1 MAAPMVS
8 RVPAANMQDRID
20 RLENLVTSLVSKNN
34 DEKEVITSS
43 GEIPH
48 QRDTSGQSSTPQTS
62 SAVAAETAASKEPD
76 DFEANQLVKIYQ
88 DEMSSQSPFVIIPP
102 RTTAS
107 DLRQESPLLYRAII
121 IATSGYHSCRQAFY
135 EKQISEFVTDH
146 LLMRSHKSLEL
157 LQSILLFIAWY
168 RRSAI
173 ISVQLNNLLQL
184 AVGLVV
190 ELNLN
195 RGPTFFDRSK
205 MVLATP
211 CSRALTYGPK
221 TMDERRALLGCFYLS
236 SAAATSLQRM
246 DSMRLTRPIEESCQ
260 ALIEKQVYPTDVQL
274 AYVVKA
280 QYLTER
286 IAQTIH
292 INEWDITFTAK
303 PPVEM
308 HIKAF
313 QSEIT
318 AMKNSLPPSLQQN
331 TSALMHLDF
340 ASIRLYEVAL
350 LDTPQSPSTNPI
362 PTKPTHL
369 ENLYSLLLSTKSFIT
384 FFLST
389 PAETYHSLS
398 YITWAQFAYA
408 LMILTRLTFFT
419 SPSCPSWT
427 IEIVRSIMDFSVV
440 QDTLVA
446 RFEQARAH
454 TMTQGENRA
463 EREELY
469 NGYIRKLH
477 KARALFENRVKFEKS
492 ANAGWEQDKV
502 RVMGPFEGKNR
513 DVERGDGHPTPST
526 SNSGAMELMDD
537 EMQLDPSLFDALNDD
552 ALNDNALWLDLA
564 TY

>member
-1 MAAPMVS
+1 
-8 RVPAANMQDRID
+8 
-20 RLENLVTSLVSKNN
+20 
-34 DEKEVITSS
+34 
-43 GEIPH
+43 
-48 QRDTSGQSSTPQTS
+48 
-62 SAVAAETAASKEPD
+62 
-76 DFEANQLVKIYQ
+76 
-88 DEMSSQSPFVIIPP
+88 
-102 RTTAS
+102 
-107 DLRQESPLLYRAII
+107 
-121 IATSGYHSCRQAFY
+121 
-135 EKQISEFVTDH
+135 
-146 LLMRSHKSLEL
+146 
-157 LQSILLFIAWY
+157 
-168 RRSAI
+168 
-173 ISVQLNNLLQL
+173 
-184 AVGLVV
+184 
-190 ELNLN
+190 
-195 RGPTFFDRSK
+195 
-205 MVLATP
+205 
-211 CSRALTYGPK
+211 
-221 TMDERRALLGCFYLS
+221 
-236 SAAATSLQRM
+236 
-246 DSMRLTRPIEESCQ
+246 MRLTRPIEESCQ
-260 ALIEKQVYPTDVQL
+260 ILIEMQVYPTDVQL

-292 INEWDITFTAK
+292 INEWDMTFTAK

-308 HIKAF
+308 HIRAF

-318 AMKNSLPPSLQQN
+318 AMKNSLPLSLQQN

-350 LDTPQSPSTNPI
+350 LDTPQSPFTNPI
-362 PTKPTHL
+362 PTKATHL

-389 PAETYHSLS
+389 PAETHHSLS

-454 TMTQGENRA
+454 TFSRMTPGENRA

-469 NGYIRKLH
+469 NRYIRILH

-502 RVMGPFEGKNR
+502 RLIGPFKGKNR
-513 DVERGDGHPTPST
+513 DVERGDGPPTPST

-537 EMQLDPSLFDALNDD
+537 EMQLDQSLFDALNDD
-552 ALNDNALWLDLA
+552 AFWLDLA
-564 TY
+564 TEWGNGLGLYNNNFVAS